1 VDIETLLRPIS
12 DSAPC
17 GEDLSFSNE
26 FDTIAQMRREDD
38 PTLPQGE
45 FVTELKVADWRGV
58 ADLCELLLATRSKD
72 LRVAGW
78 LVEAW
83 THLNGFAGLA
93 DALGLLDAL
102 CERHWPQVHPQLEDG
117 DLEQRIGNLAWA
129 LGRAEHLAR
138 VAPILQS
145 EAASLGLVAIE
156 AARTRTAAPA
166 TAPGDALAEG
176 SKPLA
181 ADDLGRIQR
190 ETPRAFLTDN
200 LAHANR
206 ALAALNQLQAT
217 LDALLGDDAPGF
229 VAARRTL
236 ESAVHSARRYARE
249 GGALGADA
257 AEPDAAELASQ
268 EARSVIARVGASS
281 HEPSG
286 PLQTRAQALQQLRA
300 VAEFFRRTEPHSPV
314 AYLAD
319 KAAQWGEMTLHDWLR
334 AVMKAGT
341 TLEQLEE
348 LLGVKPPPAA

>member
-1 VDIETLLRPIS
+1 MDIETLLRPIS
-12 DSAPC
+12 DSTPC

-45 FVTELKVADWRGV
+45 FVTELKMADWRGV
-58 ADLCELLLATRSKD
+58 AQLCESLLATRSKD

-102 CERHWPQVHPQLEDG
+102 CKRHWPHVHPQLDDG
-117 DLEQRIGNLAWA
+117 DLEQRIGNLVWA
-129 LGRAEHLAR
+129 LGRAESLAR
-138 VAPILQS
+138 IAPILRS
-145 EAASLGLVAIE
+145 ETASLGLVAIE
-156 AARTRTAAPA
+156 AARTRSQSTQADS
-166 TAPGDALAEG
+166 PGDG
-176 SKPLA
+176 TQLA
-181 ADDLGRIQR
+181 ADDLTRIQR
-190 ETPRAFLTDN
+190 ETPRAFLSDN
-200 LAHANR
+200 LVQVNR
-206 ALAALNQLQAT
+206 ALAALNELQAT
-217 LDALLGDDAPGF
+217 LDDLLGDDAPGF

-236 ESAVHSARRYARE
+236 ESAAHSAKRYARE
-249 GGALGADA
+249 GGALAADATGADA
-257 AEPDAAELASQ
+257 EAASQ
-268 EARSVIARVGASS
+268 EAQAVIARAGAMPPD
-281 HEPSG
+281 HGG
-286 PLQTRAQALQQLRA
+286 PLQTRAQALHQLRT

-334 AVMKAGT
+334 AVMKSGT

-348 LLGVKPPPAA
+348 LLGVKAPPPAA